1 MGFIKKFFT
10 VLLLSQFVISPAHA
24 GSEIAIL
31 IEMLHQNGTV
41 SDAQYGRLVAEL
53 KQNKMLLEEKQQ
65 TIELKLAEANDPSD
79 VKVQI
84 KGGGLALS
92 TRDGAFTTKLGG
104 RVQVDAARYGG
115 EPESGDGTEVRR
127 AYLTLQG
134 TMYHDWGYRLQYNF
148 ANTGPNGKA
157 ILDAFIDYKGLE
169 QANLRVG
176 NFKEPFTLHE
186 ATSDNFITFTER
198 AMIAA
203 FSPGRRIGVMAS
215 KAERNWT
222 WAAGLFGEGVSTR
235 GGTNDEG
242 WGISARTTYAPVN
255 EQGRLIHIGLGA
267 NFRDSGGANAVRFMQ
282 RPESHVTDVLIVDT
296 GIINDANDIWKWGA
310 ELATVQGAFSAQA
323 EYVSNRVNRSGLDN
337 LDFDGWYLE
346 TGYFLTGESR
356 QYKNGRFGKPKPKAN
371 VGQGGIG
378 AWQLAL
384 RYSTLD
390 LSDGLVDGGEAD
402 VVSVGLNWYPTPT
415 LRFTANYENFLKV
428 DGGPNDGNEPN
439 VFQVRSQWAF

>member
-1 MGFIKKFFT
+1 M
-10 VLLLSQFVISPAHA
+10 
-24 GSEIAIL
+24 
-31 IEMLHQNGTV
+31 
-41 SDAQYGRLVAEL
+41 
-53 KQNKMLLEEKQQ
+53 
-65 TIELKLAEANDPSD
+65 
-79 VKVQI
+79 
-84 KGGGLALS
+84 
-92 TRDGAFTTKLGG
+92 
-104 RVQVDAARYGG
+104 
-115 EPESGDGTEVRR
+115 
-127 AYLTLQG
+127 
-134 TMYHDWGYRLQYNF
+134 
-148 ANTGPNGKA
+148 
-157 ILDAFIDYKGLE
+157 
-169 QANLRVG
+169 G

-267 NFRDSGGANAVRFMQ
+267 NFRDSGGANAVRFTQ

-323 EYVSNRVNRSGLDN
+323 EYVSNRVNRSGFDN

>member
-24 GSEIAIL
+24 GSETAIL

-92 TRDGAFTTKLGG
+92 TRDGAFTTQLGG

-148 ANTGPNGKA
+148 ANTGSNGKA

-242 WGISARTTYAPVN
+242 WGVSARTTYAPVN

-267 NFRDSGGANAVRFMQ
+267 NFRDSGGANAVRFTQ
-282 RPESHVTDVLIVDT
+282 RPESHVTDILIVDT

-323 EYVSNRVNRSGLDN
+323 EYVSNRVNRSGFDN

-346 TGYFLTGESR
+346 TGYFLTEESR
-356 QYKNGRFGKPKPKAN
+356 QYKNGRFGKP
-371 VGQGGIG
+371 
-378 AWQLAL
+378 
-384 RYSTLD
+384 
-390 LSDGLVDGGEAD
+390 
-402 VVSVGLNWYPTPT
+402 
-415 LRFTANYENFLKV
+415 
-428 DGGPNDGNEPN
+428 
-439 VFQVRSQWAF
+439 